1 MTAHAIVYAP
11 IGQGTRSDQVVERL
25 SNAIVAGLLHADEQL
40 PNENEL
46 SRLMGVSPVTVR
58 EALNTLRARQL
69 IDTRRG
75 RNGGSF
81 VCPVP
86 ADMLRDRHPL
96 RLATSGDL
104 ADLGE
109 LHCALISHSARL
121 ASQRSTPDEHQRLAQ
136 QIDLFEAA
144 ADPQARAQ
152 ADMRCLLMLASHAQ
166 SARLANQELEVQA
179 EWAPLAASLYQD
191 DSLHA
196 DAVAA
201 YRRLQEA
208 LTQGDEAGS
217 GERAQDMIGAM
228 TDCLLEHKL
237 RLDALGGQP
246 PPQPTASPPPT
257 R

>member
-11 IGQGTRSDQVVERL
+11 IGQGTRSEQVVERL

-46 SRLMGVSPVTVR
+46 SRLMGVSPVTMR

-86 ADMLRDRHPL
+86 AQMMHDRHPL
-96 RLATSGDL
+96 RLATPGDL

-109 LHCALISHSARL
+109 LHCAVVGHSAKL
-121 ASQRSTPDEHQRLAQ
+121 AAQRSTANEHQRLARE
-136 QIDLFEAA
+136 IDQFQAA

-152 ADMRCLLMLASHAQ
+152 ADMRCLLMLATHAQ
-166 SARLANQELEVQA
+166 SARLANQELAIQA
-179 EWAPLAASLYQD
+179 EWAPLVASIYPHAA
-191 DSLHA
+191 LHTGI
-196 DAVAA
+196 VGA
-201 YRRLQEA
+201 YRRLQAA
-208 LTQGDEAGS
+208 LLAGDEAAS
-217 GERAQDMIGAM
+217 SDCAQDMIGIQ
-228 TDCLLEHKL
+228 TDHLLEHKL
-237 RLDALGGQP
+237 RLDATAP
-246 PPQPTASPPPT
+246 PPQQT
-257 R
+257 

>member
-11 IGQGTRSDQVVERL
+11 IGQGTRSEQVVERL

-46 SRLMGVSPVTVR
+46 SRLMGVSPVTMR

-86 ADMLRDRHPL
+86 AQMMHDRHPL
-96 RLATSGDL
+96 RLATPGDL

-109 LHCALISHSARL
+109 LHCAVVGHSAKL
-121 ASQRSTPDEHQRLAQ
+121 AAQRSTANEHQRLARE
-136 QIDLFEAA
+136 IDQFQAA

-152 ADMRCLLMLASHAQ
+152 ADMRCLLMLATHAQ
-166 SARLANQELEVQA
+166 SARLANQELAIQA
-179 EWAPLAASLYQD
+179 EWAPLVASIYPHAA
-191 DSLHA
+191 LHTGI
-196 DAVAA
+196 VGA
-201 YRRLQEA
+201 YRRLQAA
-208 LTQGDEAGS
+208 LLAGDEAAS
-217 GERAQDMIGAM
+217 SACAQDMIGIQ
-228 TDCLLEHKL
+228 TDHLLEHKL
-237 RLDALGGQP
+237 RLDATAP
-246 PPQPTASPPPT
+246 PPQQT
-257 R
+257 

>member
-11 IGQGTRSDQVVERL
+11 IGQGTRSEQVVERL

-40 PNENEL
+40 PNENDL

-86 ADMLRDRHPL
+86 ADMLRSRHPL
-96 RLATSGDL
+96 HLATSGDL

-109 LHCALISHSARL
+109 LHCAIISHGARL
-121 ASQRSTPDEHQRLAQ
+121 AAQRSTPDEHLRLTQ
-136 QIDLFEAA
+136 QIDQFEAA
-144 ADPQARAQ
+144 ATPQARAQ
-152 ADMRCLLMLASHAQ
+152 ADMRCLLMLASHAH
-166 SARLANQELEVQA
+166 SARLANQALAVQA
-179 EWAPLAASLYQD
+179 EWAPLVATLYQD
-191 DSLHA
+191 ATLHA
-196 DAVAA
+196 DIVSA
-201 YRRLQEA
+201 YRDLQA
-208 LTQGDEAGS
+208 TLVQGNASDSAA
-217 GERAQDMIGAM
+217 RAQDMIATL
-228 TDCLLEHKL
+228 TDHLLECKL
-237 RLDALGGQP
+237 RLDASAD
-246 PPQPTASPPPT
+246 PPQPPAG

>member
-11 IGQGTRSDQVVERL
+11 IGQGTRSEQVVERL

-46 SRLMGVSPVTVR
+46 SRLMGVSPVTMR

-86 ADMLRDRHPL
+86 AQMMHDRHPL
-96 RLATSGDL
+96 RLATPGDL

-109 LHCALISHSARL
+109 LHCAVVGHSAKL
-121 ASQRSTPDEHQRLAQ
+121 AAQRSTANEHQRLARE
-136 QIDLFEAA
+136 IDQFQAA

-152 ADMRCLLMLASHAQ
+152 ADMRCLLMLATHAQ
-166 SARLANQELEVQA
+166 SARLADQELAIQA
-179 EWAPLAASLYQD
+179 EWAPLVASIYPHAA
-191 DSLHA
+191 LHTGI
-196 DAVAA
+196 VGA
-201 YRRLQEA
+201 YRRLQAA
-208 LTQGDEAGS
+208 LLAGDEAAS
-217 GERAQDMIGAM
+217 SACAQDMIGIQ
-228 TDCLLEHKL
+228 TDHLLEHKL
-237 RLDALGGQP
+237 RLDATAP
-246 PPQPTASPPPT
+246 PPQQT
-257 R
+257 

>member
-11 IGQGTRSDQVVERL
+11 IGQGTRSEQVVERL
-25 SNAIVAGLLHADEQL
+25 SNAIVSGLLHADEQL

-86 ADMLRDRHPL
+86 AQMMHDRHPL
-96 RLATSGDL
+96 RLATPGDL

-109 LHCALISHSARL
+109 LHGAVIVHSAKL
-121 ASQRSTPDEHQRLAQ
+121 AAQRSTAEEHQRLARE
-136 QIDLFEAA
+136 IDQFESATA
-144 ADPQARAQ
+144 PQARAQ
-152 ADMRCLLMLASHAQ
+152 ADMRCLLMLATHAH
-166 SARLANQELEVQA
+166 SARLANQELEIQA
-179 EWAPLAASLYQD
+179 EWAPLVASLYP
-191 DSLHA
+191 HA
-196 DAVAA
+196 AMHAEAVNA
-201 YRRLQEA
+201 YRRLQAA
-208 LTQGDEAGS
+208 LQAGDEQSSSA
-217 GERAQDMIGAM
+217 RALDMISAQ
-228 TDCLLEHKL
+228 TDHLLEHKL
-237 RLDALGGQP
+237 RLDATAP
-246 PPQPTASPPPT
+246 PPLQTEG

>member
-11 IGQGTRSDQVVERL
+11 IGQGTRSEQVVERL

-46 SRLMGVSPVTVR
+46 SRLMGVSPVTMR

-86 ADMLRDRHPL
+86 AQMMHDRHPL
-96 RLATSGDL
+96 RLATPGDL

-109 LHCALISHSARL
+109 LHCAVVGHSAKL
-121 ASQRSTPDEHQRLAQ
+121 AAQRSTADEHQRLARE
-136 QIDLFEAA
+136 IDQFQAA

-152 ADMRCLLMLASHAQ
+152 ADMRCLLMLATHAQ
-166 SARLANQELEVQA
+166 SARLANQELAIQA
-179 EWAPLAASLYQD
+179 EWAPLVASIYPHAA
-191 DSLHA
+191 LHTGI
-196 DAVAA
+196 VGA
-201 YRRLQEA
+201 YRRLQAA
-208 LTQGDEAGS
+208 LLAGDEAAS
-217 GERAQDMIGAM
+217 SACAQDMIGIQ
-228 TDCLLEHKL
+228 TDHLLEHKL
-237 RLDALGGQP
+237 RLDATAP
-246 PPQPTASPPPT
+246 PPQQT
-257 R
+257 

>member
-25 SNAIVAGLLHADEQL
+25 SNAIVAGLLHVDEQL

-46 SRLMGVSPVTVR
+46 SRLLGVSPVTVR

-86 ADMLRDRHPL
+86 ADVLRDRHPL
-96 RLATSGDL
+96 RLATSGEL

-121 ASQRSTPDEHQRLAQ
+121 ASQRSTEDDHQRMAQ
-136 QIDLFEAA
+136 QVDLFEAA
-144 ADPQARAQ
+144 SDPQGRAQ

-179 EWAPLAASLYQD
+179 EWAPLVATLYAD
-191 DSLHA
+191 ADLHA
-196 DAVAA
+196 DTVAA
-201 YRRLQEA
+201 YRRLQTA
-208 LTQGDEAGS
+208 LADGDEAGS
-217 GERAQDMIGAM
+217 SACAHDMIGALI
-228 TDCLLEHKL
+228 DHLLDHKL
-237 RLDALGGQP
+237 RLDATTP
-246 PPQPTASPPPT
+246 PPQPP
-257 R
+257 RNR

>member
-11 IGQGTRSDQVVERL
+11 IGQGTRSEQVVERL

-46 SRLMGVSPVTVR
+46 SRLMGVSPVTMR

-86 ADMLRDRHPL
+86 AQMMHDRHPL
-96 RLATSGDL
+96 RLATPGAL

-109 LHCALISHSARL
+109 LHCAVVGHSAKL
-121 ASQRSTPDEHQRLAQ
+121 AAQRSTANEHQRLARE
-136 QIDLFEAA
+136 IDQFQAA

-152 ADMRCLLMLASHAQ
+152 ADMRCLLMLATHAQ
-166 SARLANQELEVQA
+166 SARLANQELAIQA
-179 EWAPLAASLYQD
+179 EWAPLVASIYPHAA
-191 DSLHA
+191 LHTGI
-196 DAVAA
+196 VGA
-201 YRRLQEA
+201 YRRLQAA
-208 LTQGDEAGS
+208 LLAGDEAAS
-217 GERAQDMIGAM
+217 SACAQDMIGIQ
-228 TDCLLEHKL
+228 TDHLLEHKL
-237 RLDALGGQP
+237 RLDATAP
-246 PPQPTASPPPT
+246 PPQQT
-257 R
+257 

>member
-25 SNAIVAGLLHADEQL
+25 SNAIVAGLLHVDEQL

-46 SRLMGVSPVTVR
+46 SRLLGVSPVTVR
-58 EALNTLRARQL
+58 DALNTLRARQL

-86 ADMLRDRHPL
+86 TDIQRDRHPL
-96 RLATSGDL
+96 RLATSGEL

-109 LHCALISHSARL
+109 LHCALIRHSAKL
-121 ASQRSTPDEHQRLAQ
+121 ASQRSTLDDHQRFTR
-136 QIDLFEAA
+136 QIDLFESAS
-144 ADPQARAQ
+144 DSQGRAQ
-152 ADMRCLLMLASHAQ
+152 ADMRCLLTLASHAQ

-179 EWAPLAASLYQD
+179 EWAPLVATLYQD
-191 DSLHA
+191 ALLHA
-196 DAVAA
+196 DAVSA
-201 YRRLQEA
+201 YRRLHAA
-208 LTQGDEAGS
+208 LADGDEAAS
-217 GERAQDMIGAM
+217 GACAEAMITAL
-228 TDCLLEHKL
+228 TDCLLEQKL
-237 RLDALGGQP
+237 RLDATAP
-246 PPQPTASPPPT
+246 PPQPTKH

>member
-86 ADMLRDRHPL
+86 LDMLRERHPL
-96 RLATSGDL
+96 RLTPSGEL

-109 LHCALISHSARL
+109 LHCAVISHSAKL
-121 ASQRSTPDEHQRLAQ
+121 ASQRSTADEHQRLAQ

-144 ADPQARAQ
+144 ADPQSRAQ

-166 SARLANQELEVQA
+166 SARLANQELEIQA
-179 EWAPLAASLYQD
+179 EWAPLVASLYQD
-191 DSLHA
+191 ASQHGEVVL
-196 DAVAA
+196 A
-201 YRRLQEA
+201 YRRLHAA
-208 LTQGDEAGS
+208 LLAADEAGS
-217 GERAQDMIGAM
+217 SACAQAMIDAQ
-228 TDCLLEHKL
+228 TDSLLEHKL
-237 RLDALGGQP
+237 RLDAL
-246 PPQPTASPPPT
+246 ASPPQSPQSPHG

>member
-11 IGQGTRSDQVVERL
+11 IGQGTRSEQVVERL

-46 SRLMGVSPVTVR
+46 SRLMGVSPVTMR

-86 ADMLRDRHPL
+86 AQMMHDRHPL
-96 RLATSGDL
+96 RLATPGDL

-109 LHCALISHSARL
+109 LHCAVVGHSAKL
-121 ASQRSTPDEHQRLAQ
+121 AAQRSTANEHQRLARE
-136 QIDLFEAA
+136 IDQFQAA

-152 ADMRCLLMLASHAQ
+152 ADMRCLLMLATHAQ
-166 SARLANQELEVQA
+166 SARLANQELAIQA
-179 EWAPLAASLYQD
+179 EWAPLVASIYPNAA
-191 DSLHA
+191 LHTGI
-196 DAVAA
+196 VGA
-201 YRRLQEA
+201 YRRLQAA
-208 LTQGDEAGS
+208 LLAGDEAAS
-217 GERAQDMIGAM
+217 SACAQDMIGIQ
-228 TDCLLEHKL
+228 TDHLLEHKL
-237 RLDALGGQP
+237 RLDATAP
-246 PPQPTASPPPT
+246 PPQQT
-257 R
+257 